1 MLAGEEVLKHYQIEI
16 LEAEVEDM
24 LWVKLNEEKEEQGLV
39 LPVCY
44 VLL

>member
-1 MLAGEEVLKHYQIEI
+1 MLAREEGLKHYQVKI

-44 VLL
+44 VHL